1 MYCSSCG
8 KEINDTAG
16 FCPYCGARKAA
27 GMPEMQAAA
36 VRPEMQAA
44 VRPVPV
50 MNNTNEN
57 EVLPVYKRKEKA
69 AFLVAF
75 VPLIGIFLKTV
86 ITLFLYMFM
95 A

>member
-27 GMPEMQAAA
+27 GMPEMQAA
-36 VRPEMQAA
+36 VRS
-44 VRPVPV
+44 VSVLD
-50 MNNTNEN
+50 NTNEN
-57 EVLPVYKRKEKA
+57 EVLPIYKRKEKT

-75 VPLIGIFLKTV
+75 VPLIGIFFKTV
-86 ITLFLYMFM
+86 ITLFLFMFR

>member
-8 KEINDTAG
+8 KEINDIAA
-16 FCPYCGARKAA
+16 FCPYCGVKRAA
-27 GMPEMQAAA
+27 GTLEKK
-36 VRPEMQAA
+36 VET
-44 VRPVPV
+44 VRPVPA
-50 MNNTNEN
+50 MGNINEN

-75 VPLIGIFLKTV
+75 IPLIGIFLKTA
-86 ITLFLYMFM
+86 ITLFLFMFI

>member
-16 FCPYCGARKAA
+16 FCPYCGARKAV
-27 GMPEMQAAA
+27 GMPEMQAA
-36 VRPEMQAA
+36 VRS
-44 VRPVPV
+44 VSVLD
-50 MNNTNEN
+50 NTNEN
-57 EVLPVYKRKEKA
+57 EVLPIYKRKEKT

-75 VPLIGIFLKTV
+75 VPLIGIFFKTV
-86 ITLFLYMFM
+86 ITLFLFMFR

>member
-27 GMPEMQAAA
+27 GMPEMQAA
-36 VRPEMQAA
+36 VRS
-44 VRPVPV
+44 VSVLD
-50 MNNTNEN
+50 NTNEN
-57 EVLPVYKRKEKA
+57 EVLPIYKRKEKT

-75 VPLIGIFLKTV
+75 VPLIGIFLKAV
-86 ITLFLYMFM
+86 ITLFLFMFR

>member
-16 FCPYCGARKAA
+16 FCPYCGARKAV
-27 GMPEMQAAA
+27 GMPEMQAAS

-44 VRPVPV
+44 VRSVSV
-50 MNNTNEN
+50 LDNTNEN
-57 EVLPVYKRKEKA
+57 EVLPIYKRKEKT

-75 VPLIGIFLKTV
+75 VPLIGIFFKTV
-86 ITLFLYMFM
+86 ITLFLFMFR